1 MQENRSGSLV
11 TSFSAHCGS
20 HEENKRNEETPY
32 DDLAEVALRARPTA
46 DWRLAISRGQIWSTK
61 RSTIR

>member
-1 MQENRSGSLV
+1 MQENRSGSLL
-11 TSFSAHCGS
+11 TSFSAHRGS
-20 HEENKRNEETPY
+20 HEENKRNEETPN
-32 DDLAEVALRARPTA
+32 DDLAEVALRAQPTA